1 MMASGLGFASRPD
14 EVLVEPLDDVAA
26 FELGLPIDDEAGD
39 LGLSRQLGQPVLCAV
54 GLVDLHERDPI
65 LQSVLFNEV
74 ADAGGVGAGPFV
86 NEFELQSLF
95 LSYSIIWRICGVGAA

>member
-1 MMASGLGFASRPD
+1 
-14 EVLVEPLDDVAA
+14 
-26 FELGLPIDDEAGD
+26 
-39 LGLSRQLGQPVLCAV
+39 
-54 GLVDLHERDPI
+54 
-65 LQSVLFNEV
+65 VLFNEV